1 MKFKISIS
9 AEVDFTEMLL
19 PENVEGAK
27 LALGAD
33 NEAKLIQKFSENILA
48 NTQSYASNFENIG
61 NVVGDI
67 SRIESDEPSQVG
79 HQVQEV
85 DDNEAQQEVD
95 FRETMR
101 KIREYQEQQQCQ
113 NPEDED
119 ILTDEYLGNYVD
131 TPSLDQE
138 EPDGYHD
145 EGEPVEHYDEVE
157 HYSEDE
163 PDVYYSEGGLLERYN
178 EDEFIEHYH
187 EDELVDQHEGEDIY
201 LESAESEESSGT
213 KNRYVPLDY
222 AKEESVA
229 YKLGSILRDI
239 KAQGYTIDSIVVNDP
254 NLKDHVLEND
264 RVIIN
269 KDSIIVREDLEES
282 FAVRYADAENKMYE
296 VVQ

>member
-48 NTQSYASNFENIG
+48 NTQSYASSFGNIG
-61 NVVGDI
+61 NIVGDI
-67 SRIESDEPSQVG
+67 SRIEPDESSQTE
-79 HQVQEV
+79 HQAQEV
-85 DDNEAQQEVD
+85 DDNEDQQEVD

-101 KIREYQEQQQCQ
+101 KIREYQEQQQSQ
-113 NPEDED
+113 DV
-119 ILTDEYLGNYVD
+119 LSDEYLGSYGD
-131 TPSLDQE
+131 TPSSGQDG
-138 EPDGYHD
+138 PDRHYVD
-145 EGEPVEHYDEVE
+145 GEPVEHYDEVE
-157 HYSEDE
+157 HYNEYEPVENYDEGEPVEHYNEVE
-163 PDVYYSEGGLLERYN
+163 PDGYYVEG
-178 EDEFIEHYH
+178 
-187 EDELVDQHEGEDIY
+187 ELVDQHEGEDIY

-213 KNRYVPLDY
+213 KNRYTSLDY

-229 YKLGSILRDI
+229 YKLGSVLRDI
-239 KAQGYTIDSIVVNDP
+239 KAQGHTIDSIVVNDP

>member
-48 NTQSYASNFENIG
+48 NTQSYASSFENIG

-67 SRIESDEPSQVG
+67 SRIESDESSQAE

-85 DDNEAQQEVD
+85 DSNEAQQEVD

-113 NPEDED
+113 DPEDED
-119 ILTDEYLGNYVD
+119 ILDDEYLGNYVD

-145 EGEPVEHYDEVE
+145 EGELVE
-157 HYSEDE
+157 HYSEDG
-163 PDVYYSEGGLLERYN
+163 PDEHYSKGELVEHYSEGGLLERYN
-178 EDEFIEHYH
+178 KDEFIEHYH
-187 EDELVDQHEGEDIY
+187 EDELVEQHEGEDIY
-201 LESAESEESSGT
+201 LEESDGT
-213 KNRYVPLDY
+213 KNRYTSLDY

-239 KAQGYTIDSIVVNDP
+239 KAQGHTIDSIVVNDP

>member
-9 AEVDFTEMLL
+9 AEVDFTEMLQ

-48 NTQSYASNFENIG
+48 NTQSYASSFENIG
-61 NVVGDI
+61 SVVGDI
-67 SRIESDEPSQVG
+67 SRIESDESSQAE

-85 DDNEAQQEVD
+85 DNNEAQQEID

-101 KIREYQEQQQCQ
+101 KIREYQEQQQRQ
-113 NPEDED
+113 DPEDED
-119 ILTDEYLGNYVD
+119 ILDDEYLGNYID

-145 EGEPVEHYDEVE
+145 EGEPVEHCDEVE
-157 HYSEDE
+157 SDG
-163 PDVYYSEGGLLERYN
+163 YYVEG
-178 EDEFIEHYH
+178 
-187 EDELVDQHEGEDIY
+187 ELVDQHEGEDIY
-201 LESAESEESSGT
+201 LESAKLEESDRT
-213 KNRYVPLDY
+213 KNRYTSLNY

>member
-61 NVVGDI
+61 SVVGDI
-67 SRIESDEPSQVG
+67 SRIESDESSQAE

-85 DDNEAQQEVD
+85 DNNEAQQEVD

-101 KIREYQEQQQCQ
+101 KIREYQEQQQRQ
-113 NPEDED
+113 DPEDED
-119 ILTDEYLGNYVD
+119 ILDDEYLGSYVD
-131 TPSLDQE
+131 TSSLDQE

-157 HYSEDE
+157 SDGYY
-163 PDVYYSEGGLLERYN
+163 PDGYYPV
-178 EDEFIEHYH
+178 EHYDGH
-187 EDELVDQHEGEDIY
+187 EPVEHELVDQHEGEDIY
-201 LESAESEESSGT
+201 LESAKLEESDRT
-213 KNRYVPLDY
+213 KNRYTSLNY

-239 KAQGYTIDSIVVNDP
+239 KAQGYTIDSIVVDDLS
-254 NLKDHVLEND
+254 LKDHVLEND